1 MRVPVQR
8 FRAAFA
14 GRVAA
19 SDLRCGESAR
29 MPMNM
34 HRFAAFATSNV
45 VVAMVFEPA
54 LSLPR

>member
-1 MRVPVQR
+1 MPVRR

-29 MPMNM
+29 VPMDV
-34 HRFAAFATSNV
+34 HRFEVFATSNV
-45 VVAMVFEPA
+45 VVAMVFERAP
-54 LSLPR
+54 SLPR